1 MSYLCRHKPLKTTNM
16 DEKRL
21 ETLYFSRGDQTA
33 TIVTN
38 GVVVR
43 TYEPDESLQFR
54 TLSAAIA
61 HLECA
66 GWRLNMQ
73 REVLT
78 KQ

>member
-1 MSYLCRHKPLKTTNM
+1 M

-21 ETLYFSRGDQTA
+21 ETLTFTRGDQTA

-43 TYEPDESLQFR
+43 TYEPNESRQFR
-54 TLSAAIA
+54 TLAAAIA

-66 GWRLNMQ
+66 GWRINMQ
-73 REVLT
+73 HEVLT

>member
-1 MSYLCRHKPLKTTNM
+1 M
-16 DEKRL
+16 

-43 TYEPDESLQFR
+43 TYEPDESRQYK
-54 TLSAAIA
+54 TPAAAIA

-66 GWRLNMQ
+66 GWRINMQ
-73 REVLT
+73 QEV
-78 KQ
+78 KP

>member
-1 MSYLCRHKPLKTTNM
+1 MSYLCPHKPIKATDM

-21 ETLYFSRGDQTA
+21 ESLYFSRGDQTA

-43 TYEPDESLQFR
+43 TYEPDESRQFR
-54 TLSAAIA
+54 SLAAAIA

-66 GWRLNMQ
+66 GWCINMQ
-73 REVLT
+73 HEV
-78 KQ
+78 KP

>member
-1 MSYLCRHKPLKTTNM
+1 MNEMST
-16 DEKRL
+16 
-21 ETLYFSRGDQTA
+21 ETLYLTRDDQTA

-43 TYEPDESLQFR
+43 TYEPNESRQFR
-54 TLSAAIA
+54 TLAAAIA

-66 GWRLNMQ
+66 GWRINMQ
-73 REVLT
+73 YEVLT